1 MGVVRHRKI
10 KLKHHSRMEDH
21 TIGVAQNRKN
31 RLRVWLIECGWN
43 IELMEL
49 VVDEELNKD
58 ILVGDQIETL
68 NRMLGVLWDQ
78 VQMRFARS
86 NYCLLLN

>member
-1 MGVVRHRKI
+1 
-10 KLKHHSRMEDH
+10 MEDH

-31 RLRVWLIECGWN
+31 RLRVWLIECSWN

-58 ILVGDQIETL
+58 IIVGDQFETL
-68 NRMLGVLWDQ
+68 YRMLGVLWDQ
-78 VQMRFARS
+78 VQM
-86 NYCLLLN
+86 